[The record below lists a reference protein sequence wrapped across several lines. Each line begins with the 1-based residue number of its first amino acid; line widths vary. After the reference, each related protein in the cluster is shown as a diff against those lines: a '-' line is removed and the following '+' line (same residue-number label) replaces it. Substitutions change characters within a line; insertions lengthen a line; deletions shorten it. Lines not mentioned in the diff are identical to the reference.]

1 MQPSSPSQPPTS
13 GPLPAVRAVLFDM
26 DGVLYRGDQPLGGV
40 NQLLAFLEAHNIRY
54 ACITNNATR
63 TPAQFAAKVQAM
75 DLHIPAD
82 RIITS
87 AVATNVYLRSVAPPG
102 TPVYAV
108 GMDGLHEPL
117 FGDGYFVPD
126 ERTPRYVVVGAD
138 FELTYQKLRTACL
151 AIRAGAA
158 FIGTNPDTTFP
169 AEDGIIPGCGAIL
182 AALQAAT
189 NQQPQIIGKPAP
201 ALFEAAMKLLGSQ
214 PATTLVVGDRYDT
227 DIVGGARAGL
237 HTALVLTGVSTA
249 ADAAQ
254 GPITPDLVI
263 ADLPA
268 LLARWQ
274 ADLDL

>member
-1 MQPSSPSQPPTS
+1 MQRTPNPQPPT
-13 GPLPAVRAVLFDM
+13 PNPWPAVRAVLFDM
-26 DGVLYRGDQPLGGV
+26 DGVLYRGDHLLGGV
-40 NQLLAFLEAHNIRY
+40 NELLAFLEAHDMQY

-87 AVATNVYLRSVAPPG
+87 SVATNVYLRSQAPRG
-102 TPVYAV
+102 TPIYAV

-117 FGDGYFVPD
+117 FRDGYFVLD
-126 ERTPRYVVVGAD
+126 EKTPRYVVVGAD
-138 FELTYQKLRTACL
+138 FELTYHKLRTACL
-151 AIRAGAA
+151 AIRAGAT

-182 AALQAAT
+182 AALVAAT
-189 NQQPQIIGKPAP
+189 GQQPQIISKPAP
-201 ALFEAAMKLLGSQ
+201 AMFQAAMKLLSAE
-214 PATTLVVGDRYDT
+214 PATTLVIGDRYDT
-227 DIVGGARAGL
+227 DIVGAAQAGL
-237 HTALVLTGVSTA
+237 HTVMVLTGVSTA

-254 GPITPDLVI
+254 GPVTPDLII

-268 LLARWQ
+268 LLARWR
-274 ADLDL
+274 DEIGL

>member
-1 MQPSSPSQPPTS
+1 MQRSFNPQPPTPNPWS
-13 GPLPAVRAVLFDM
+13 TVRAVLFDM

-40 NQLLAFLEAHNIRY
+40 NEMLAFLTAHNIEY

-87 AVATNVYLRSVAPPG
+87 SVATNVYLRSIAPEG

-117 FGDGYFVPD
+117 FGDGYFVLN
-126 ERTPRYVVVGAD
+126 EKTPKYVVVGAD

-151 AIRAGAA
+151 AIRAGAT
-158 FIGTNPDTTFP
+158 FLGTNPDTTFP
-169 AEDGIIPGCGAIL
+169 AEDGIVPGAGAIL
-182 AALQAAT
+182 AALVAAT
-189 NQQPQIIGKPAP
+189 GQQPQIIGKPAP
-201 ALFEAAMKLLGSQ
+201 AMFEAAMKLLFAE

-227 DIVGGARAGL
+227 DIVGAAQAGL
-237 HTALVLTGVSTA
+237 RTAMVLTGVSTA
-249 ADAAQ
+249 AEAAQ
-254 GPITPDLVI
+254 GPISPELIV
-263 ADLPA
+263 ADLPE

-274 ADLDL
+274 ADIDL